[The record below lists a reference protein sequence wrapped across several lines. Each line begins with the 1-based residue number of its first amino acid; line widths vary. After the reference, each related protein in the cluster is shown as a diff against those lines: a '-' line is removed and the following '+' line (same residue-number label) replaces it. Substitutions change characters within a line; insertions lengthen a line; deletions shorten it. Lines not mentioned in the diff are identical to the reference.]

1 MADNKKKA
9 PQSKKVDENAQVKKA
24 VKKAAKKATKKALK
38 NRGVQIAL
46 IVLVVLIITAI
57 VVVYLVKPE
66 VFDFI
71 LHPESSNTG
80 SGGEKNN
87 GTGHVIDG
95 ASVVATIIDVGQ
107 GDGIYI
113 EFPTGENMFIDGG
126 TEFGTSSRWSNITDV
141 FTANNVTKLDYYMI
155 SHLDYDHIRYAKQ
168 ICDLV
173 EIKTFYIPYVYE
185 DHLSDSEWY
194 TSTWNT
200 AYTAIKAETYTENSE
215 TKASTINRNVGAWDL
230 GGESWVM
237 HCYSYD
243 QADYVLPVTSK
254 GKADSH
260 HKNSISPVCFLQY
273 GGRTLCLTGDQNEEG
288 ETYLNSKGYFDLY
301 DIDVLKVAHHGSREG
316 TNKDIF
322 LDKVDPEYAIISVG
336 AENGYGHP
344 HVELTQRLDD
354 YKDVTP
360 DADADGIQKV
370 FKTSEDGNVTVTLAS
385 DGKISITSAK
395 DSTKNVVAVAC
406 VIYQEDNNI
415 NITYTAYVKKE
426 EGEI

>member
-9 PQSKKVDENAQVKKA
+9 PQKKKVDENAQVKKV

-126 TEFGTSSRWSNITDV
+126 TEYGTSSRWSNITDV
-141 FTANNVTKLDYYMI
+141 FTANNVTKLDYYMLY
-155 SHLDYDHIRYAKQ
+155 HLDYDHIRYAKQ

-173 EIKTFYIPYVYE
+173 EIKTFYIPYGI
-185 DHLSDSEWY
+185 HL
-194 TSTWNT
+194 
-200 AYTAIKAETYTENSE
+200 
-215 TKASTINRNVGAWDL
+215 L
-230 GGESWVM
+230 G
-237 HCYSYD
+237 
-243 QADYVLPVTSK
+243 
-254 GKADSH
+254 
-260 HKNSISPVCFLQY
+260 
-273 GGRTLCLTGDQNEEG
+273 
-288 ETYLNSKGYFDLY
+288 
-301 DIDVLKVAHHGSREG
+301 
-316 TNKDIF
+316 
-322 LDKVDPEYAIISVG
+322 
-336 AENGYGHP
+336 
-344 HVELTQRLDD
+344 TQH
-354 YKDVTP
+354 
-360 DADADGIQKV
+360 IQ
-370 FKTSEDGNVTVTLAS
+370 
-385 DGKISITSAK
+385 
-395 DSTKNVVAVAC
+395 
-406 VIYQEDNNI
+406 Q
-415 NITYTAYVKKE
+415 
-426 EGEI
+426 